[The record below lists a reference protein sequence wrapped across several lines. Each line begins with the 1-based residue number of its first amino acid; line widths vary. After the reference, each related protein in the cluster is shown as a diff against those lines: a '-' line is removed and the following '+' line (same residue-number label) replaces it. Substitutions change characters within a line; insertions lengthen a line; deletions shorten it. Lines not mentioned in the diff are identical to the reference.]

1 MRRAKVSKDKAAEG
15 VDTDTDEPEDI
26 PGLWR
31 YLPRSGSPVA
41 HKRKVII
48 HQASRDRGESDE
60 R

>member
-1 MRRAKVSKDKAAEG
+1 MSKDKAAEG